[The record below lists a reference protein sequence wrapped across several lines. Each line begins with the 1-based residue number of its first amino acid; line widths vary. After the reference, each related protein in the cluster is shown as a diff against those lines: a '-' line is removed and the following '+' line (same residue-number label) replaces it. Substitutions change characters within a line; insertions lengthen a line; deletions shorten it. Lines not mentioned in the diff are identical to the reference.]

1 MTQHE
6 YVFVAISVVLGLGIT
21 RLLNSVVSL
30 IRAHEKVMFHWATA
44 LWAFCIMLYVLQ
56 LWWVGWELR
65 DVPEWTITDFFIMV
79 IGAICIYGAAEL
91 SLPSEDYDISDDSE
105 LDFLAHSR
113 SFGRLSAVAMLVYFC
128 IGPYVN
134 MTLFNNPP
142 LVSFLFP
149 FAGIVLMLLT
159 ALQPKWFKGLSVA
172 FTAYTLIILFLT
184 A

>member
-6 YVFVAISVVLGLGIT
+6 YVFVAISIVLGLGIT
-21 RLLNSVVSL
+21 RLLNSAVSL
-30 IRAHEKVMFHWATA
+30 IRVHEKVSFHWSTA
-44 LWAFCIMLYVLQ
+44 LWSFCIMLYVLQ

-65 DVPEWTITDFFIMV
+65 DVPEWSITDFFIMIV
-79 IGAICIYGAAEL
+79 GAICIYGAAEL

-105 LDFLAHSR
+105 LNFLAHSQ
-113 SFGRLSAVAMLVYFC
+113 SIGRLSAVSMMIYFC

-142 LVSFLFP
+142 LASFFLP
-149 FAGIVLMLLT
+149 VMGIGLMLLT
-159 ALQPKWFKGLSVA
+159 AFKPKWFKELSVA
-172 FTAYTLIILFLT
+172 FTAYTFLILFLT

>member
-21 RLLNSVVSL
+21 RLLNAAVSL
-30 IRAHEKVMFHWATA
+30 IRAHKRVIFHWATA
-44 LWAFCIMLYVLQ
+44 LWAFCIALYVLQ

-65 DVPEWTITDFFIMV
+65 DVPDWSISDFFIMV
-79 IGAICIYGAAEL
+79 IGATCIYGAAEL

-105 LDFLAHSR
+105 LDFLAHSQ
-113 SFGRLSAVAMLVYFC
+113 SFGRLSALAMLIYFC

-134 MTLFNNPP
+134 MALFGNPP
-142 LVSFLFP
+142 LISFTLP
-149 FAGIVLMLLT
+149 LLGVALMLLT
-159 ALQPKWFKGLSVA
+159 ALRPRWFQGLSVA
-172 FTAYTLIILFLT
+172 FATYTLLILFLT